1 MPRRLHLATVTLA
14 AFLASAPAAHADW
27 VWPVS
32 GEVITPYRN
41 GDDPYAA
48 GQHRGID
55 IAAATGTPV
64 VAASAGEVR
73 FAGTAGS
80 SGLTVSIRTADG
92 LFDTSYLHLS
102 STAVHK
108 GDRVSTGDR
117 VGAVGTTGKRSAAAP
132 HLHFG
137 VRDAGTDHGYR
148 DPLAFLPPPPV
159 PAQQPRPAPAPGPEP
174 VPHLPLSDPAPAPG
188 TRPDAR
194 HPIPRQAPRAHGRRI
209 PLPAPRGAP
218 SPSGS
223 PAPSGAPA
231 PRGELAA
238 RLAPLPAHAPSRP
251 PAPHR
256 TPTSLAAPEHA
267 RHLHPAPHGAPGR
280 GLALKRAHAPAAQRA
295 PAAGPRAETDPS
307 TSAPGPDLGYAL
319 ACVGLL
325 LAAAVLGLSE
335 DGRQA
340 SRRSRAR
347 IAGVLRPLLGRR

>member
-1 MPRRLHLATVTLA
+1 MPRHLLLA
-14 AFLASAPAAHADW
+14 AVTIAALLVSVPAARADW
-27 VWPVS
+27 VWPVQ

-55 IAAATGTPV
+55 IAAPTGTPV
-64 VAASAGEVR
+64 VAAAGGQVR

-102 STAVHK
+102 SIAVHK
-108 GDRVSTGDR
+108 GVRVAAGDQ
-117 VGAVGTTGKRSAAAP
+117 VGAVGMTGKRSAAAP

-137 VRDAGTDHGYR
+137 VRDAGTDHGYH

-159 PAQQPRPAPAPGPEP
+159 PAERPRPAPAPGPQP
-174 VPHLPLSDPAPAPG
+174 VPHFPLSGPAPAPVA
-188 TRPDAR
+188 RPNAR
-194 HPIPRQAPRAHGRRI
+194 RPIPRQAPRAHPHRI

-218 SPSGS
+218 APRDA
-223 PAPSGAPA
+223 PAPGGAPA
-231 PRGELAA
+231 PRHASHPE
-238 RLAPLPAHAPSRP
+238 PASRRS

-256 TPTSLAAPEHA
+256 TPAPLAAPEHA
-267 RHLHPAPHGAPGR
+267 PHLHPAPHGAPR
-280 GLALKRAHAPAAQRA
+280 EAPALERPRGPAPAGQRTA
-295 PAAGPRAETDPS
+295 AAGPRANPAEPS
-307 TSAPGPDLGYAL
+307 TPGPDLGYAL

-340 SRRSRAR
+340 TRRSGAR
-347 IAGVLRPLLGRR
+347 LAGVLRPLLGRR

>member
-1 MPRRLHLATVTLA
+1 M
-14 AFLASAPAAHADW
+14 
-27 VWPVS
+27 
-32 GEVITPYRN
+32 ITPYRD

-92 LFDTSYLHLS
+92 LFDTSYLQSPLHRGPQGRPGVDRRPGRGGGDDGQAVRGR
-102 STAVHK
+102 TAPPL
-108 GDRVSTGDR
+108 RR
-117 VGAVGTTGKRSAAAP
+117 ARRRYRSR
-132 HLHFG
+132 L
-137 VRDAGTDHGYR
+137 
-148 DPLAFLPPPPV
+148 
-159 PAQQPRPAPAPGPEP
+159 PRPAGLPPTAAGPGTAAATGPGPRARTRAELSSERPGTRAGSHDPTHGTRSHVRHRARMDADPAPGPTGA
-174 VPHLPLSDPAPAPG
+174 L
-188 TRPDAR
+188 AR
-194 HPIPRQAPRAHGRRI
+194 
-209 PLPAPRGAP
+209 
-218 SPSGS
+218 GS

-231 PRGELAA
+231 PRGELAP

-256 TPTSLAAPEHA
+256 APTSLAAPEHA

-325 LAAAVLGLSE
+325 LG
-335 DGRQA
+335 
-340 SRRSRAR
+340 
-347 IAGVLRPLLGRR
+347 AGVDVDRCRGFAGRPPRPSPCAPDRSSG